1 MKPPYQ
7 ITNKI
12 VGLIAS
18 ISEKIGEVN
27 SAHLYRPPTEL
38 RKKNRIKTIQSSLE
52 IEGNTLSIE
61 QITAILENKKVVA
74 PKKDILEVKNAIIV
88 YNRLA
93 DYKPYSLTSFCKA
106 HEILMKG
113 IVDNPGSIRSKS
125 VGIIK
130 GSVIT
135 HDAPPGNIVRSLL
148 KDLFDYLKKDKDLLL
163 IKSCVF
169 HYEVEFIHPFMDGN
183 GRMGRLWQTVLLRQ
197 YSPVFEFLPIE
208 SLIKAKQL
216 DYYKI
221 LGESDNQGD
230 STGFIEFMLQII
242 NDSLED
248 LLINQNVNLT
258 SKDRINIFKE
268 KTGSD
273 SFTRQDYM
281 RQFKDISS
289 ATASRDL
296 KEAFDKGTLEK
307 TGDKRTTQ
315 YRFKKKKLNTTR
327 STRIQNAL

>member
-12 VGLIAS
+12 VELIAS

-38 RKKNRIKTIQSSLE
+38 RKRNRIKTIQSSLE

-61 QITAILENKKVVA
+61 QITAISENKKVIA
-74 PKKDILEVKNAIIV
+74 PKKDILEVKNAIIA
-88 YNRLA
+88 YDRLA
-93 DYKPYSLTSFCKA
+93 DYKPYNLTSFCKA

-113 IVDNPGSIRSKS
+113 LVNNPGSIRSKS
-125 VGIIK
+125 VGIIE

-135 HDAPPGNIVRSLL
+135 HIAPPGNIVRSLL
-148 KDLFDYLKKDKDLLL
+148 KELFDYIKKDKDLLL

-197 YSPVFEFLPIE
+197 YSPVFEFLPVE
-208 SLIKAKQL
+208 SLIKAKQFE
-216 DYYKI
+216 YYKI
-221 LGESDNQGD
+221 LGESDNKGD
-230 STGFIEFMLQII
+230 STGFVVFMLQII

-258 SKDRINIFKE
+258 SDDRINIFKE

-296 KEAFDKGTLEK
+296 KEAVDKGILEK

-315 YRFKKKKLNTTR
+315 YRFKNIKLKTTR
-327 STRIQNAL
+327 SV

>member
-12 VGLIAS
+12 VELIAS

-38 RKKNRIKTIQSSLE
+38 RKRNRIKTIQSSLE

-61 QITAILENKKVVA
+61 QITAISENKKVIA
-74 PKKDILEVKNAIIV
+74 PKKDILEVKNAIIA
-88 YNRLA
+88 YDRLA
-93 DYKPYSLTSFCKA
+93 DYNPYNLTSFCKA

-113 IVDNPGSIRSKS
+113 LVNNPGSIRSKS
-125 VGIIK
+125 VGIIE

-135 HDAPPGNIVRSLL
+135 HIAPPGNIVRSLL
-148 KDLFDYLKKDKDLLL
+148 KELFDYIKKDKDLLL

-258 SKDRINIFKE
+258 SEDRINIFKE

-315 YRFKKKKLNTTR
+315 YRFKNKKLKTTR
-327 STRIQNAL
+327 SV

>member
-1 MKPPYQ
+1 MKPPYH

-12 VGLIAS
+12 VTLIAS

-27 SAHLYRPPTEL
+27 SAHLYRPPIEL
-38 RKKNRIKTIQSSLE
+38 RERNRIKTIQSSLE
-52 IEGNTLSIE
+52 IEGNTLSIG

-74 PKKDILEVKNAIIV
+74 AKKDILEVKNAIIV
-88 YNRLA
+88 YDRLTE
-93 DYKPYSLTSFCKA
+93 YKPYNLTSFCKA

-113 IVDNPGSIRSKS
+113 LIDNPGIIRSKS

-135 HDAPPGNIVRSLL
+135 HVAPPGNIVRSLL
-148 KDLFDYLKKDKDLLL
+148 KDLFDYIKKDKDLLL

-197 YSPVFEFLPIE
+197 YSPVFEFLPVE
-208 SLIKAKQL
+208 SLIEVKQL
-216 DYYKI
+216 EYYKI
-221 LGESDNQGD
+221 LGESDNKGD
-230 STGFIEFMLQII
+230 STGFVEFMLQII

-258 SKDRINIFKE
+258 SEDRINIFKE

-296 KEAFDKGTLEK
+296 KEAVDNGTLEK

-315 YRFKKKKLNTTR
+315 YRFKNKKLNTIKRT
-327 STRIQNAL
+327 SFVM

>member
-38 RKKNRIKTIQSSLE
+38 RKRNRIKTIQSSLK

-61 QITAILENKKVVA
+61 QITAILENKKVIA

-88 YNRLA
+88 YDRLA
-93 DYKPYSLTSFCKA
+93 DYKPYNLTSFCKA

-113 IVDNPGSIRSKS
+113 LVNNPGSIRSKS

-135 HDAPPGNIVRSLL
+135 HIAPPGNIVRSLL
-148 KDLFDYLKKDKDLLL
+148 KDLFDYLKKDNDLLL

-169 HYEVEFIHPFMDGN
+169 HYEVEFIHPFLDGN

-197 YSPVFEFLPIE
+197 YSPVFEFLPVE
-208 SLIKAKQL
+208 SLIKAKQFE
-216 DYYKI
+216 YYKI
-221 LGESDNQGD
+221 LGESDNKGD
-230 STGFIEFMLQII
+230 STVFVVFMLQII

-258 SKDRINIFKE
+258 SDDRINIFKE

-273 SFTRQDYM
+273 LFTRQEYM

-296 KEAFDKGTLEK
+296 KEAVDKGILEK

-315 YRFKKKKLNTTR
+315 YRFKNKKLKTTR
-327 STRIQNAL
+327 SV

>member
-12 VGLIAS
+12 VELIAS

-88 YNRLA
+88 YDRLA
-93 DYKPYSLTSFCKA
+93 DYKTYSLTSFCKA

-113 IVDNPGSIRSKS
+113 LVENPGSIRSKS

-135 HDAPPGNIVRSLL
+135 HVAPPGNIVHSLL

-230 STGFIEFMLQII
+230 STGFVEFMLQII

-258 SKDRINIFKE
+258 GEDRINIFKE
-268 KTGSD
+268 KTGSN
-273 SFTRQDYM
+273 SFTRRDYM

-296 KEAFDKGTLEK
+296 KEAVDKGTLEK

-315 YRFKKKKLNTTR
+315 YRFKNKKLNTTR
-327 STRIQNAL
+327 TV